1 MADCIFCEIAAGR
14 VPARLVFEDDQV
26 VAFED
31 IEPRAPVHVLVVPRK
46 HLADARQATQDGL
59 LPRLFEAAHTVAADR
74 GVAGSGYRLVFN
86 VGADAGQAVDH
97 AHLHVLGG
105 RPLRWPPG

>member
-14 VPARLVFEDDQV
+14 APARLVFEDDHV

-46 HLADARQATQDGL
+46 
-59 LPRLFEAAHTVAADR
+59 P
-74 GVAGSGYRLVFN
+74 
-86 VGADAGQAVDH
+86 
-97 AHLHVLGG
+97 
-105 RPLRWPPG
+105 

>member
-1 MADCIFCEIAAGR
+1 MADCIFCEIASGR
-14 VPARLVFEDDQV
+14 APARLVFEDDQV

-46 HLADARQATQDGL
+46 HLADAREATQDGL

-74 GVAGSGYRLVFN
+74 GVAGSGYRLVSTWAPTPARPSTTPTSTSL
-86 VGADAGQAVDH
+86 ADG
-97 AHLHVLGG
+97 
-105 RPLRWPPG
+105 P